1 MGGAGADLGHQ
12 DRGRNRE
19 RRRHTTRR
27 AVLCRSR
34 GRPVWEL
41 DSLQHCAE
49 SSMESVRETKS
60 SLGGAGRGE
69 ACGCGNGGE
78 WGAAAHGGPDRSRE
92 ADVGRHQAWK
102 ERGED

>member
-60 SLGGAGRGE
+60 SLGGAGRGWTWRLL
-69 ACGCGNGGE
+69 ALAGGAGDGYE
-78 WGAAAHGGPDRSRE
+78 RRRLGETSCSRLE
-92 ADVGRHQAWK
+92 ADRNA
-102 ERGED
+102 